1 MASAPPQHDRPPA
14 WRRLLRT
21 RGTLGLLVVVLAAV
35 VFLPHL
41 SWYNTSRSAR
51 VERGTVRAVEGADG
65 QDRLTIAC
73 PSGPVELTVER
84 PTGLYAPQAVEPGDD
99 LLVRFGAEGAS
110 LGPKLRERALL
121 ALVVIFFLVLAVGGG
136 PQALRTA
143 LSLLA
148 AFVLLVVVL
157 IPLTLRGWDP
167 LWTVLPL
174 AGLIAGGT
182 IFVVVG
188 WGRKSLAAVLG
199 TLGGLVLAVAVSAF
213 LSWQLSLTGLSVDFG
228 QYRELGR
235 IYWQAEALWEVD
247 FAGLLVAGVVLS
259 CLGAAMDV
267 AISVATAVQEVV
279 RHRPDL
285 SVRAVFRSG
294 CQVGRAAVWMTAAT
308 LFFVLLGAGMEPF
321 LARTFEHGGAGW
333 VRLLS
338 FEEVAVAVVRLAT
351 AGLTMTLV
359 APLTALVAGLLLVR
373 SAKGNAASTT
383 EPSEAPLSEPPGAG
397 APARRPAFRG
407 RRVAL
412 ALFAVVLVL
421 TLVLLDRLAL
431 RSIPEAAAP
440 PDVAGF
446 VSEQALGRVVHQ
458 RPPHVEHGSG
468 RPASRQLSYR
478 WRLVAAQLLTGSF
491 AGRTVLAN
499 KVVHPNPGWNIIV
512 REGEVV
518 PIELAARGPITSVN
532 FRKPALRY
540 RELLWLMGA
549 LFGALLLFGGWRS
562 ARNTLG
568 VFGLV
573 ALIVFVLFPKL
584 ASGWPP
590 LLTMAGFSAVVVSGV
605 LLLFYGWDRK
615 AVAAALGTLGGLAVV
630 VTVTGAA
637 SHGLKLYGLESAAGR
652 WLVELRQHGGQ
663 VLDYRGLLLAGL
675 LVAVLGVAMDTSVSI
690 AAGIEE
696 LYRAHPA
703 IERKQAFASGLAI
716 GRDVMGVCATTFVFA
731 SIGVRLPM
739 LLLPA
744 AAELSP
750 AELVNTE
757 AGCIEVVRILACGIG
772 LLATAPLTA
781 LAAVAILSRQKG
793 AAAPS
798 VSPGAAA
805 RWGRVA
811 LVAEVAAIAGLV
823 AGILSVRPYEPQA
836 PRAFESLDRGSFEA
850 VVAEANDLLEEYDY
864 PRAILLLWRAQE
876 RGIEPARIAIRLAHL
891 YFDYRNYVNYYERSG
906 LPAGMRPVR
915 ATEGHG
921 PGGSNWAVHAEA
933 MLKYAVAQD
942 PGYAQAHFELGR
954 LLASQDRAEEAIPH
968 LERALEAQPDNVELL
983 CDLAA
988 AYTMREEFEKAE
1000 ALARRAEQLA
1010 PDHPRV
1016 QELLD
1021 GLRAPDAGDR

>member
-1 MASAPPQHDRPPA
+1 MASAPVQHDRPPA
-14 WRRLLRT
+14 WRRLLRS

-35 VFLPHL
+35 VLLPHL

-51 VERGTVRAVEGADG
+51 VERGTVRAVESMDG

-84 PTGLYAPQAVEPGDD
+84 PTGLYAPQAVEPGDG

-121 ALVVIFFLVLAVGGG
+121 ALVVIFFLVLALGGG

-157 IPLTLRGWDP
+157 IPLALRGWDP

-235 IYWQAEALWEVD
+235 IYWQGEALWEVD
-247 FAGLLVAGVVLS
+247 FAGLLAAGVVLS

-321 LARTFEHGGAGW
+321 LARTFQHGGAGW

-338 FEEVAVAVVRLAT
+338 FEELAVAVVRLAT

-359 APLTALVAGLLLVR
+359 APLTALFAGLLLAR
-373 SAKGNAASTT
+373 SAKSNSASST
-383 EPSEAPLSEPPGAG
+383 EPSEAPLPEAQV
-397 APARRPAFRG
+397 APVRRPGFGG
-407 RRVAL
+407 RRVAV
-412 ALFAVVLVL
+412 ALFAVVLAL

-446 VSEQALGRVVHQ
+446 VSEQALGRVAHQ

-468 RPASRQLSYR
+468 RPASRQLPYR

-491 AGRTVLAN
+491 AGRTVLVN

-512 REGEVV
+512 REGETV
-518 PIELAARGPITSVN
+518 PLELAARGPITNVN

-573 ALIVFVLFPKL
+573 ALVVFGLLPKL

-590 LLTMAGFSAVVVSGV
+590 LLTMAGFSAVVVGGV

-615 AVAAALGTLGGLAVV
+615 AMAAALGTLGGLAVV
-630 VTVTGAA
+630 VAVTAAA

-739 LLLPA
+739 LFLPA
-744 AAELSP
+744 AAGLSP

-793 AAAPS
+793 ATS
-798 VSPGAAA
+798 RTISPRAAA
-805 RWGRVA
+805 RWGRIA

-823 AGILSVRPYEPQA
+823 AGIVSSRPYEPQA
-836 PRAFESLDRGSFEA
+836 PPRFESLDRGSFEA

-876 RGIEPARIAIRLAHL
+876 RDIAPARIAVRLAHL
-891 YFDYRNYVNYYERSG
+891 YFDYQNYVHYYERSG
-906 LPAGMRPVR
+906 LPSGMRPVR

-933 MLKYAVAQD
+933 MLAFAVAQD
-942 PGYAQAHFELGR
+942 PDYAQAHFELGR

-988 AYTMREEFEKAE
+988 AYTMEEQFEQAE
-1000 ALARRAEQLA
+1000 PLARRAEQLA

-1021 GLRAPDAGDR
+1021 GLRAPEAGER